1 VGNKFSALESL
12 EMSFWSG
19 KKVLVTGATGL
30 VGSWL
35 VQQLL
40 LQRANVSCLVW
51 DADPTSELIS
61 SKLIDKTFVINGD
74 LADVSTCDKAISTSN
89 CEYVFHLGAQT
100 IVGEAIKDPV
110 RTFRS
115 NIQGTW
121 NLMESIRNS
130 KSPIKSVVVASSD
143 KAYGTAN
150 ILPYKEDYPLHGD
163 GPYDVSK
170 TCTDLLA
177 QSYATT
183 FGLPITVA
191 RCGNIYGGGDLNWS
205 RIVPG
210 TIKSLLMEE
219 TPVLRSDG
227 TFIRDYVHVDDIV
240 GAYMFLAQQAE
251 IKNIKGEAYNFSRD
265 EPLSVLDIYQEICKV
280 VVGKYIEP
288 KILST
293 TVAEIKDQHLDSS
306 KARVELGWQSAV
318 TLEKGITKTFDWYLN
333 YFKDKK

>member
-1 VGNKFSALESL
+1 
-12 EMSFWSG
+12 MSFWSG
-19 KKVLVTGATGL
+19 KNVLVTGATGL

-35 VQQLL
+35 VQDLL
-40 LQRANVSCLVW
+40 LQGANVSCLVW

-61 SKLIDKTFVINGD
+61 SKLIDQTLVINGD
-74 LADVSTCDKAISTSN
+74 LADVAACEKAISSSK

-100 IVGEAIKDPV
+100 IVGEAMQDPV

-121 NLMESIRNS
+121 NLLDSIRNS
-130 KSPIKSVVVASSD
+130 KTPIKSVVVASSD

-150 ILPYKEDYPLHGD
+150 ILPYKEDFPLHGD

-183 FGLPITVA
+183 YGLPITVA

-210 TIKSLLMEE
+210 TIKSLLIGE
-219 TPVLRSDG
+219 TPILRSDG

-240 GAYMFLAQQAE
+240 GAYLFLAEQTE
-251 IKNIKGEAYNFSRD
+251 TKNIQGEAYNFSRD
-265 EPLSVLDIYQEICKV
+265 EPLSVLDIYREVCSV
-280 VVGKYIEP
+280 VVGKYVEP

-293 TVAEIKDQHLDSS
+293 TTAEIKDQHLDSS
-306 KARVELGWQSAV
+306 KAREDLGWKSTV

-333 YFKDKK
+333 YFKDNK

>member
-1 VGNKFSALESL
+1 
-12 EMSFWSG
+12 MSFWSD
-19 KKVLVTGATGL
+19 KSVLVTGATGL

-35 VQQLL
+35 VRELL
-40 LQRANVSCLVW
+40 SQGANVSCLVW
-51 DADPTSELIS
+51 EADPASDLIS
-61 SKLIDKTFVINGD
+61 SKLIDQTFVISGD
-74 LADVSTCDKAISTSN
+74 LADISTCEKAISKSN
-89 CEYVFHLGAQT
+89 CEYIFHLGAQT
-100 IVGEAIKDPV
+100 IVGKAIQDPV

-121 NLMESIRNS
+121 NLLDSIRNS
-130 KSPIKSVVVASSD
+130 KSSIKSVVVASSD

-150 ILPYKEDYPLHGD
+150 TLPYREDYPLHGD

-177 QSYATT
+177 QSYAST
-183 FGLPITVA
+183 FDLPITVA

-210 TIKSLLMEE
+210 TIKSLLLQE

-240 GAYMFLAQQAE
+240 DAYMFLAQQAE
-251 IKNIKGEAYNFSRD
+251 IKNITGEAYNFSRD

-293 TVAEIKDQHLDSS
+293 TAAEIKDQHLDST
-306 KARVELGWQSAV
+306 KARVELGWESTI

>member
-1 VGNKFSALESL
+1 
-12 EMSFWSG
+12 MSFWSG
-19 KKVLVTGATGL
+19 KSVLVTGATGL

-35 VQQLL
+35 VQELL
-40 LQRANVSCLVW
+40 LQKANVACLVW
-51 DADPTSELIS
+51 DSDPTSELIS
-61 SKLIDKTFVINGD
+61 SKLIDQTLVINGD
-74 LADVSTCDKAISTSN
+74 LADFAACEKAISTSS

-100 IVGEAIKDPV
+100 IVGEALKDPV

-121 NLMESIRNS
+121 NLLDSIRNS
-130 KSPIKSVVVASSD
+130 KTPIKSVVVASSD
-143 KAYGTAN
+143 KAYGTTN
-150 ILPYKEDYPLHGD
+150 SLPYKEDFPLHGD

-177 QSYATT
+177 QSYASTY
-183 FGLPITVA
+183 GLPITVA

-219 TPVLRSDG
+219 IPVLRSDG

-240 GAYMFLAQQAE
+240 GAYLFLAEQTE
-251 IKNIKGEAYNFSRD
+251 TKNIQGEAYNFSRD
-265 EPLSVLDIYQEICKV
+265 EPLSVLDIYRVVCSV
-280 VVGKYIEP
+280 VVGSYVEP

-293 TVAEIKDQHLDSS
+293 TISEIKDQHLDSS
-306 KARVELGWQSAV
+306 KAREELGWKSTV
-318 TLEKGITKTFDWYLN
+318 TLEKGITKTLGWYLN
-333 YFKDKK
+333 YFKDNK

>member
-1 VGNKFSALESL
+1 
-12 EMSFWSG
+12 MSFWSD
-19 KKVLVTGATGL
+19 KSVLVTGATGL

-35 VQQLL
+35 VRELL
-40 LQRANVSCLVW
+40 SQGANVSCLVW
-51 DADPTSELIS
+51 EADPASDLIS
-61 SKLIDKTFVINGD
+61 SKLIDQTFVISGD
-74 LADVSTCDKAISTSN
+74 LADISTCEKAISKSN

-100 IVGEAIKDPV
+100 IVGKAIQDPV

-121 NLMESIRNS
+121 NLLDSIRNS
-130 KSPIKSVVVASSD
+130 KSSIKSVVVASSD

-150 ILPYKEDYPLHGD
+150 TLPYREDYPLHGD

-177 QSYATT
+177 QSYAST
-183 FGLPITVA
+183 FDLPITVA

-210 TIKSLLMEE
+210 TIKSLLLQE

-240 GAYMFLAQQAE
+240 DAYMFLAQQAE
-251 IKNIKGEAYNFSRD
+251 IKNITGEAYNFSRD

-293 TVAEIKDQHLDSS
+293 TAAEIKDQHLDST
-306 KARVELGWQSAV
+306 KARVELGWKSTI

>member
-1 VGNKFSALESL
+1 
-12 EMSFWSG
+12 MSFWSG

-40 LQRANVSCLVW
+40 LQRANVSCLIW

-61 SKLIDKTFVINGD
+61 SKLIDQTFVINGD

-121 NLMESIRNS
+121 NLLEAIRNS
-130 KSPIKSVVVASSD
+130 KSSIKSVVVASSD

-150 ILPYKEDYPLHGD
+150 SLPYKEDFPLHGD

-177 QSYATT
+177 QSYANTY
-183 FGLPITVA
+183 GLPISVA

-219 TPVLRSDG
+219 TPILRSDG

-240 GAYMFLAQQAE
+240 GAYLFLAEQTE
-251 IKNIKGEAYNFSRD
+251 TRNIQGEAYNFSRD
-265 EPLSVLDIYQEICKV
+265 EPLSVLDIYREVCSV

-293 TVAEIKDQHLDSS
+293 TKAEIKDQHLDSS
-306 KARVELGWQSAV
+306 KARKELGWESTV
-318 TLEKGITKTFDWYLN
+318 TLEKGITKTYDWYLN

>member
-1 VGNKFSALESL
+1 M

-19 KKVLVTGATGL
+19 KNVLVTGATGL

-35 VQQLL
+35 VQDLL
-40 LQRANVSCLVW
+40 LQGANVSCLVW

-61 SKLIDKTFVINGD
+61 SKLIDQTLVINGD
-74 LADVSTCDKAISTSN
+74 LADVAACEEAISSSK

-100 IVGEAIKDPV
+100 IVGQAMQDPV

-121 NLMESIRNS
+121 NLLDSIRNS
-130 KSPIKSVVVASSD
+130 KVPIKSVVVASSD

-150 ILPYKEDYPLHGD
+150 TLPYKEDFPLHGD

-183 FGLPITVA
+183 YELPISVA

-219 TPVLRSDG
+219 TPILRSDG

-240 GAYMFLAQQAE
+240 GAYLFLAEQTE
-251 IKNIKGEAYNFSRD
+251 TKNIQGEAYNFSRD
-265 EPLSVLDIYQEICKV
+265 EPLSVLDIYREVCSV
-280 VVGKYIEP
+280 VVGKYVEP

-293 TVAEIKDQHLDSS
+293 TTAEIKDQHLDSS
-306 KARVELGWQSAV
+306 KARKELGWKSTV
-318 TLEKGITKTFDWYLN
+318 TLEKGITKTYDWYLN

>member
-1 VGNKFSALESL
+1 
-12 EMSFWSG
+12 MTFWSG
-19 KKVLVTGATGL
+19 KSVLVTGATGL

-35 VQQLL
+35 VQELL
-40 LQRANVSCLVW
+40 LQKAHVTCLVW
-51 DADPTSELIS
+51 NADPTSELIS
-61 SKLIDKTFVINGD
+61 SKLIERTSVINGD
-74 LADVSTCDKAISTSN
+74 LAAISACEKAISSSK

-100 IVGEAIKDPV
+100 IVGEALQDPV

-121 NLMESIRNS
+121 NLLDSIRNS
-130 KSPIKSVVVASSD
+130 KTPIKSAVVASSD

-150 ILPYKEDYPLHGD
+150 SLPYKEDFPLHGD

-183 FGLPITVA
+183 YGLPITVA

-219 TPVLRSDG
+219 TPILRSDG

-240 GAYMFLAQQAE
+240 GAYLFLAEQTE
-251 IKNIKGEAYNFSRD
+251 TKNIQGEAYNFSRD
-265 EPLSVLDIYQEICKV
+265 EPLSVLDIYREVCSV
-280 VVGKYIEP
+280 VVGKYVEP

-293 TVAEIKDQHLDSS
+293 TTAEIKDQHLDSS
-306 KARVELGWQSAV
+306 KARKELGWKSTV

-333 YFKDKK
+333 YFKDNK

>member
-1 VGNKFSALESL
+1 
-12 EMSFWSG
+12 MSFWSG
-19 KKVLVTGATGL
+19 KNVLVTGATGL

-35 VQQLL
+35 VQELL
-40 LQRANVSCLVW
+40 LQGSKVSCLVW

-61 SKLIDKTFVINGD
+61 SKMIDRTLVINGD
-74 LADVSTCDKAISTSN
+74 LADIASCEKAITASK

-100 IVGEAIKDPV
+100 IVGEAMQDPV

-121 NLMESIRNS
+121 NLLDSIRNS
-130 KSPIKSVVVASSD
+130 KTPIKSVVVASSD

-150 ILPYKEDYPLHGD
+150 TLPYKEDFPLHGD

-183 FGLPITVA
+183 YGLPISVA

-210 TIKSLLMEE
+210 TIKSLLMDE
-219 TPVLRSDG
+219 TPILRSDG

-240 GAYMFLAQQAE
+240 EAYLFLAEQTEA
-251 IKNIKGEAYNFSRD
+251 KNIQGEAYNFSRD
-265 EPLSVLDIYQEICKV
+265 EPLSVLDIYREVCSV
-280 VVGKYIEP
+280 VVGKYVEP

-293 TVAEIKDQHLDSS
+293 TTAEIKDQHLDSS
-306 KARVELGWQSAV
+306 KAREELGWKSTV

-333 YFKDKK
+333 YFRDKK

>member
-1 VGNKFSALESL
+1 
-12 EMSFWSG
+12 MSFWPG
-19 KKVLVTGATGL
+19 KNVLVTGATGL

-35 VQQLL
+35 VRELL
-40 LQRANVSCLVW
+40 LNGSKVTCLVW
-51 DADPTSELIS
+51 DTDSTSQLIS
-61 SKLIDKTFVINGD
+61 SKLIDQTLVISGD
-74 LADVSTCDKAISTSN
+74 LADISSCEKAISASK

-100 IVGEAIKDPV
+100 IVGEAIQDPV

-121 NLMESIRNS
+121 NLLDSIRNS
-130 KSPIKSVVVASSD
+130 KTPIKSVVVASSD

-150 ILPYKEDYPLHGD
+150 ILPYKEDFPLHGD

-183 FGLPITVA
+183 YGLPVSVA

-210 TIKSLLMEE
+210 TIKSLLMKE
-219 TPVLRSDG
+219 TPILRSDG

-240 GAYMFLAQQAE
+240 GAYMFLAQQTE
-251 IKNIKGEAYNFSRD
+251 TKNIQGEAYNFSRD
-265 EPLSVLDIYQEICKV
+265 EPLSVLEIYKEVCSV
-280 VVGKYIEP
+280 VVGKYVEP
-288 KILST
+288 KILSMT
-293 TVAEIKDQHLDSS
+293 TTEIKDQHLDSS
-306 KARVELGWQSAV
+306 KAREELGWKSTV
-318 TLEKGITKTFDWYLN
+318 TLEKGITKTYDWYVN
-333 YFKDKK
+333 YFKDNK

>member
-1 VGNKFSALESL
+1 
-12 EMSFWSG
+12 
-19 KKVLVTGATGL
+19 
-30 VGSWL
+30 
-35 VQQLL
+35 
-40 LQRANVSCLVW
+40 VS
-51 DADPTSELIS
+51 
-61 SKLIDKTFVINGD
+61 GD
-74 LADVSTCDKAISTSN
+74 LADISACEKAISTSN

-100 IVGEAIKDPV
+100 IVGEAMQDPV

-121 NLMESIRNS
+121 NLLDSIRNS
-130 KSPIKSVVVASSD
+130 KVQIKSVVVASSD

-150 ILPYKEDYPLHGD
+150 ILPYKEDFPLHGD

-183 FGLPITVA
+183 YGLPISVA

-240 GAYMFLAQQAE
+240 GAYMFLAQQTE
-251 IKNIKGEAYNFSRD
+251 TRNIQGEAYNFSRD
-265 EPLSVLDIYQEICKV
+265 EPLSVLDIYREVCSV

-288 KILST
+288 KILSST
-293 TVAEIKDQHLDSS
+293 TAEIKYQHLDSA
-306 KARVELGWQSAV
+306 KAREELGWKSTV

>member
-1 VGNKFSALESL
+1 
-12 EMSFWSG
+12 MSFWSD
-19 KKVLVTGATGL
+19 KNVLVTGATGL

-35 VQQLL
+35 VQELL
-40 LQRANVSCLVW
+40 LQGANVSCLVW

-61 SKLIDKTFVINGD
+61 SKLIDRTLVINGD
-74 LADVSTCDKAISTSN
+74 LAEITSCEKAISSSN

-100 IVGEAIKDPV
+100 IVGEAMQDPV

-121 NLMESIRNS
+121 NLLDSIRNS
-130 KSPIKSVVVASSD
+130 KTPIKSVVVASSD

-150 ILPYKEDYPLHGD
+150 TLPYKEDFPLHGD

-183 FGLPITVA
+183 YRLPISVA

-219 TPVLRSDG
+219 TPILRSDG

-240 GAYMFLAQQAE
+240 GAYLFLAEQTE
-251 IKNIKGEAYNFSRD
+251 TRNIQGEAYNFSRD
-265 EPLSVLDIYQEICKV
+265 EPLSVLDIYREICSV
-280 VVGKYIEP
+280 VVGKYVEP

-293 TVAEIKDQHLDSS
+293 TTAEIKDQHLDSS
-306 KARVELGWQSAV
+306 KAREELGWKSTV

-333 YFKDKK
+333 YFKDNK

>member
-1 VGNKFSALESL
+1 MESM
-12 EMSFWSG
+12 EMTFWSG
-19 KKVLVTGATGL
+19 KSVLVTGATGL

-35 VQQLL
+35 VQELL
-40 LQRANVSCLVW
+40 SQKANVACLVW
-51 DADPTSELIS
+51 DSDPTSELIS
-61 SKLIDKTFVINGD
+61 SKLIDRTLVINGD
-74 LADVSTCDKAISTSN
+74 LADIAACEKAITTSN

-100 IVGEAIKDPV
+100 IVGEALQDPV

-121 NLMESIRNS
+121 NLLEAIRNS
-130 KSPIKSVVVASSD
+130 KSSIKSVVVASSD

-150 ILPYKEDYPLHGD
+150 TLPYKEDFPLHGD

-219 TPVLRSDG
+219 TPILRSDG

-240 GAYMFLAQQAE
+240 GAYLFLAEQTE
-251 IKNIKGEAYNFSRD
+251 TKNIQGEAYNFSRD
-265 EPLSVLDIYQEICKV
+265 EPLSVLDVYREVCSV
-280 VVGKYIEP
+280 VVGKYVEP

-293 TVAEIKDQHLDSS
+293 TTAEIKDQHLDSS
-306 KARVELGWQSAV
+306 KARKELGWKSTV
-318 TLEKGITKTFDWYLN
+318 TLEKGITKTYDWYLN

>member
-1 VGNKFSALESL
+1 
-12 EMSFWSG
+12 MSFWSG
-19 KKVLVTGATGL
+19 KNVLVTGATGL

-35 VQQLL
+35 VQELL
-40 LQRANVSCLVW
+40 LQGANVSCLVW

-61 SKLIDKTFVINGD
+61 SKLIDQTSVINGD
-74 LADVSTCDKAISTSN
+74 LADIPACEKAISSSN
-89 CEYVFHLGAQT
+89 CEYIFHLGAQT
-100 IVGEAIKDPV
+100 IVGEAMQDPV

-121 NLMESIRNS
+121 NLLDSIRNS
-130 KSPIKSVVVASSD
+130 KTPIKSVVVASSD

-150 ILPYKEDYPLHGD
+150 TLPYKEDFPLHGD

-183 FGLPITVA
+183 YGLPISVA

-210 TIKSLLMEE
+210 TIKSLLMDE
-219 TPVLRSDG
+219 TPILRSDG

-240 GAYMFLAQQAE
+240 EAYLFLAEQTEA
-251 IKNIKGEAYNFSRD
+251 KNIQGEAYNFSRD
-265 EPLSVLDIYQEICKV
+265 EPLSVLDIYREVCSV
-280 VVGKYIEP
+280 VVGKYVEP

-293 TVAEIKDQHLDSS
+293 TTAEIKDQHLDSS
-306 KARVELGWQSAV
+306 KAREELGWKSTV

-333 YFKDKK
+333 YFRDKK

>member
-1 VGNKFSALESL
+1 
-12 EMSFWSG
+12 MSFWSG
-19 KKVLVTGATGL
+19 KNVLVTGATGL

-35 VQQLL
+35 VQELL
-40 LQRANVSCLVW
+40 LRKANVSCLVW
-51 DADPTSELIS
+51 DADPSSELIS
-61 SKLIDKTFVINGD
+61 SKLIDKTLVINGD
-74 LADVSTCDKAISTSN
+74 LADITACKEAISFGN

-100 IVGEAIKDPV
+100 IVGEAIKDPI

-115 NIQGTW
+115 NVQGTW
-121 NLMESIRNS
+121 NLLDSIRNS
-130 KSPIKSVVVASSD
+130 KTPIKSVVVASSD

-150 ILPYKEDYPLHGD
+150 ALPYKEDFPLHGE

-210 TIKSLLMEE
+210 TIKSLIMEE
-219 TPVLRSDG
+219 TPILRSDG

-240 GAYMFLAQQAE
+240 GAYLFLAEQTE
-251 IKNIKGEAYNFSRD
+251 TKNIQGEAYNFSRD
-265 EPLSVLDIYQEICKV
+265 EPLSVLEIYREVCSV
-280 VVGKYIEP
+280 VVGKYVEP

-293 TVAEIKDQHLDSS
+293 TTAEIKDQHLDSS
-306 KARVELGWQSAV
+306 KARKELGWKSTV
-318 TLEKGITKTFDWYLN
+318 TLEKGITKTYDWYLN

>member
-1 VGNKFSALESL
+1 
-12 EMSFWSG
+12 MSFWSG
-19 KKVLVTGATGL
+19 KNVLVTGATGL

-35 VQQLL
+35 VQELL
-40 LQRANVSCLVW
+40 LQEANVSCLVW

-61 SKLIDKTFVINGD
+61 SKLIDQTLVINGD
-74 LADVSTCDKAISTSN
+74 LADIAACEKAISGSN

-100 IVGEAIKDPV
+100 IVGEAMRDPV

-121 NLMESIRNS
+121 NLLDSIRNS
-130 KSPIKSVVVASSD
+130 KTPIKSVVVASSD

-150 ILPYKEDYPLHGD
+150 TLPYKEDFPLHGD

-183 FGLPITVA
+183 YGLPITVA

-210 TIKSLLMEE
+210 TMKSLLMEE
-219 TPVLRSDG
+219 TPILRSDG

-240 GAYMFLAQQAE
+240 GAYLFLAEQTE
-251 IKNIKGEAYNFSRD
+251 TKNIQGEAYNFSRD
-265 EPLSVLDIYQEICKV
+265 EPLSVLDIYREVCSV
-280 VVGKYIEP
+280 VVGKYVEP
-288 KILST
+288 KILSST
-293 TVAEIKDQHLDSS
+293 TAEIKDQHLNSS
-306 KARVELGWQSAV
+306 KAREELGWKSTV

-333 YFKDKK
+333 YFRNKK

>member
-1 VGNKFSALESL
+1 M

-19 KKVLVTGATGL
+19 KSVLVTGATGL

-35 VQQLL
+35 VQELL
-40 LQRANVSCLVW
+40 LQKAQVSCLVW
-51 DADPTSELIS
+51 DADPASELIS
-61 SKLIDKTFVINGD
+61 SKLIEQTLVINGD
-74 LADVSTCDKAISTSN
+74 LADVSACEKAISSSN

-100 IVGEAIKDPV
+100 IVGEAIQDPI

-121 NLMESIRNS
+121 NLLDSIRNS
-130 KSPIKSVVVASSD
+130 KTPIKSVVVASSD

-150 ILPYKEDYPLHGD
+150 SLPYKEDFPLHGD

-183 FGLPITVA
+183 YGLPITVA

-240 GAYMFLAQQAE
+240 GAYLFLAEQTEAR
-251 IKNIKGEAYNFSRD
+251 NIQGEAYNFSRD
-265 EPLSVLDIYQEICKV
+265 EPLSVLDIYREVCSV
-280 VVGKYIEP
+280 VVGKYVEP

-293 TVAEIKDQHLDSS
+293 TMAEIKDQHLDSS
-306 KARVELGWQSAV
+306 KAREELGWKSTV

-333 YFKDKK
+333 YFKDNK

>member
-1 VGNKFSALESL
+1 M

-19 KKVLVTGATGL
+19 KNVLVTGATGL

-35 VQQLL
+35 VQELL
-40 LQRANVSCLVW
+40 LQGAQVSCLVW
-51 DADPTSELIS
+51 DADPRSELIS
-61 SKLIDKTFVINGD
+61 SRLVDRTLVINGD
-74 LADVSTCDKAISTSN
+74 LADIAVCEKAISSSN

-100 IVGEAIKDPV
+100 IVGEALQDPV

-121 NLMESIRNS
+121 NLLDSIRNS
-130 KSPIKSVVVASSD
+130 KTPIKSVVVASSD

-150 ILPYKEDYPLHGD
+150 TLPYKEDFPLHGD

-183 FGLPITVA
+183 YGLPISVA

-219 TPVLRSDG
+219 TPILRSDG

-240 GAYMFLAQQAE
+240 GAYLFLAEQTE
-251 IKNIKGEAYNFSRD
+251 TKNIQGEAYNFSRD
-265 EPLSVLDIYQEICKV
+265 EPLSVLDIYREVCRV
-280 VVGKYIEP
+280 VIGKYVEP

-293 TVAEIKDQHLDSS
+293 TTAEIKDQHLDSS
-306 KARVELGWQSAV
+306 KARKELGWKSTV
-318 TLEKGITKTFDWYLN
+318 TLEEGLTKTFEWYMS
-333 YFKDKK
+333 YFKDDK

>member
-1 VGNKFSALESL
+1 
-12 EMSFWSG
+12 MSFWSG

-40 LQRANVSCLVW
+40 LQRANVSCLIW

-61 SKLIDKTFVINGD
+61 SKLIDQTFVINGD

-121 NLMESIRNS
+121 NLLESIRNS

-150 ILPYKEDYPLHGD
+150 ILPYKEDFPLHGD

-183 FGLPITVA
+183 YGLPISVA

-210 TIKSLLMEE
+210 TIRSLLMDE
-219 TPVLRSDG
+219 TPILRSDG

-240 GAYMFLAQQAE
+240 GAYLFLAEQTE
-251 IKNIKGEAYNFSRD
+251 TKNIHGEAYNFSRD
-265 EPLSVLDIYQEICKV
+265 EPLSVLDIYREVCCV
-280 VVGKYIEP
+280 VAGKYVEP

-293 TVAEIKDQHLDSS
+293 TTAEIKDQHLDSS
-306 KARVELGWQSAV
+306 KARKELGWKSTV
-318 TLEKGITKTFDWYLN
+318 TLEEGLTKTFEWYMS
-333 YFKDKK
+333 YFKDDK

>member
-1 VGNKFSALESL
+1 M
-12 EMSFWSG
+12 EMTFWSG
-19 KKVLVTGATGL
+19 KSVLVTGATGL

-35 VQQLL
+35 VQELL
-40 LQRANVSCLVW
+40 LQGVNVSCLVW

-61 SKLIDKTFVINGD
+61 SKLIDRTLVIDGD
-74 LADVSTCDKAISTSN
+74 LADIAACEKAISFSN

-100 IVGEAIKDPV
+100 IVGEATQDPV

-121 NLMESIRNS
+121 NLLDSIRNS
-130 KSPIKSVVVASSD
+130 KTPIKSVVVASSD

-150 ILPYKEDYPLHGD
+150 TLPYKEDFPLHGD

-183 FGLPITVA
+183 YGLPITIA

-210 TIKSLLMEE
+210 TIKSLLLEE
-219 TPVLRSDG
+219 TPILRSDG

-240 GAYMFLAQQAE
+240 GAYLFLAEQTE
-251 IKNIKGEAYNFSRD
+251 TKNIQGEAYNFSRD
-265 EPLSVLDIYQEICKV
+265 EPLSVLDIYREVCSV
-280 VVGKYIEP
+280 VVGKYVEP
-288 KILST
+288 TILST
-293 TVAEIKDQHLDSS
+293 TAAEIKDQHLDSS
-306 KARVELGWQSAV
+306 KARNELGWKSIV
-318 TLEKGITKTFDWYLN
+318 TLEKGITKTFEWYLN
-333 YFKDKK
+333 YFKDNK